1 MGLKFSLL
9 QMYLIGAL
17 GLLLIACFWSYR
29 TFSNIET
36 QNQKIL
42 HEVMPVSL
50 AASRLYPLMLEQEIS
65 VRSFLVYEKKEDLEQ
80 YRMANYQLHDNVNV
94 IKKLGV
100 EHQLMQEIVY
110 EEALPLIEE
119 SERFQERQL
128 YDFQSGQQEKSFE
141 RRLDGVKIL
150 GEFKEVDQRIHDH
163 IQKIIDNAGN
173 RSEDAKIL
181 AVRMRNVVITIV
193 VLLILAFLH
202 TIQVEKNRR
211 KWMYQSEHD
220 GLTGLKN
227 RRVFDRELKELLQIA
242 RLKRQKISLILLD
255 VDHFKKYNDKYGHV
269 AGDRCL
275 KEIAKVLRLIGD
287 KYGIV
292 TRYGG
297 EEFAIILKENIIHSL
312 DIAEQI
318 RMHVYALAIEHQK
331 NPPFYNVSVSLG
343 IVTLIPDETET
354 PASVI
359 EYADQALYQ
368 SKIYGR
374 NQVSIF
380 NFKDKNKKEIVGTK
394 API

>member
-227 RRVFDRELKELLQIA
+227 
-242 RLKRQKISLILLD
+242 
-255 VDHFKKYNDKYGHV
+255 
-269 AGDRCL
+269 
-275 KEIAKVLRLIGD
+275 
-287 KYGIV
+287 
-292 TRYGG
+292 
-297 EEFAIILKENIIHSL
+297 
-312 DIAEQI
+312 
-318 RMHVYALAIEHQK
+318 
-331 NPPFYNVSVSLG
+331 
-343 IVTLIPDETET
+343 
-354 PASVI
+354 
-359 EYADQALYQ
+359 
-368 SKIYGR
+368 
-374 NQVSIF
+374 
-380 NFKDKNKKEIVGTK
+380 
-394 API
+394 

>member
-150 GEFKEVDQRIHDH
+150 GEFKEVDQRIRDH

-255 VDHFKKYNDKYGHV
+255 VD
-269 AGDRCL
+269 
-275 KEIAKVLRLIGD
+275 
-287 KYGIV
+287 
-292 TRYGG
+292 
-297 EEFAIILKENIIHSL
+297 
-312 DIAEQI
+312 
-318 RMHVYALAIEHQK
+318 
-331 NPPFYNVSVSLG
+331 
-343 IVTLIPDETET
+343 
-354 PASVI
+354 
-359 EYADQALYQ
+359 
-368 SKIYGR
+368 
-374 NQVSIF
+374 
-380 NFKDKNKKEIVGTK
+380 
-394 API
+394 